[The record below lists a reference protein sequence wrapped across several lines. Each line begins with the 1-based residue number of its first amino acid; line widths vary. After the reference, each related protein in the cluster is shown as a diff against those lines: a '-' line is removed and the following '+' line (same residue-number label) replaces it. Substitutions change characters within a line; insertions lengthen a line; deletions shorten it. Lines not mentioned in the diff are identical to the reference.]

1 MVDVII
7 STLYAIAMF
16 VLILYGANLLY
27 LSIRFVQS
35 DRLREGTVPNEILPS
50 YSGDPSALPPVTIQL
65 PVFNEKYVVER
76 LIDTVCEINY
86 PLEKLQIQVLDDSTD
101 ETVDI
106 IAAKVHEWAEKG
118 LDIVHIHRVD
128 RSGYKAGA
136 LQNGLLTATGK
147 FVGIFD
153 ADFLPPSN
161 YLMKIIPFFDDE
173 KIGMV
178 QARWGHINGNSSLL
192 TKIQAASLDAHFGI
206 EQLVRNR
213 IGCFMNFNGTAGV
226 WRVACI
232 EDAGGWEGDTLT
244 EDLDLSYRAQLKSW
258 QFRMV
263 PELEVPAEIPDE
275 INSFRAQQFRW
286 TKGAAETSIKLLNYL
301 WSSKQKMKVKF
312 EGTLHLTNHI
322 VFPFV
327 IVVAA
332 LHAPLLLFKNLGTG
346 PSDLY
351 FAVMGIGLIA
361 FAGVLLEQLFAQRQL
376 YPNWLQKMK
385 VFPLFMAGSMG
396 LSLSNTWAIAEAVF
410 GIKSPF
416 VRTPKLSLESGSNQ
430 RVWANKYVRYSVPP
444 IVWVEVAMTIYS
456 LMGLV
461 LAIAVSEW
469 LAVPF
474 QALFALGFG
483 MVSGYSLLQAWDA
496 RKASMIQPTELTV
509 IGGSS

>member
-1 MVDVII
+1 MII

-35 DRLREGTVPNEILPS
+35 DRLLEGPVPDEIIPS
-50 YSGDPSALPPVTIQL
+50 FQGDWSSLPPVTIQL

-76 LIDTVCEINY
+76 LIDNVAKIEY
-86 PLEKLQIQVLDDSTD
+86 PRDRFEIQVLDDSTD
-101 ETVDI
+101 ETIDI
-106 IAAKVHEWAEKG
+106 IAEKVQEWRSKG
-118 LDIVHIHRVD
+118 LDISHVHRTD
-128 RSGYKAGA
+128 RTGYKAGA
-136 LQNGLLTATGK
+136 LQNGLQEAKGE
-147 FVGIFD
+147 FIAIFD
-153 ADFLPPSN
+153 ADFVPPEN
-161 YLMKIIPFFDDE
+161 YLMKIIPYFDSP

-178 QARWGHINGNSSLL
+178 QARWGHINGDSSLL

-226 WRVACI
+226 WRASCI
-232 EDAGGWEGDTLT
+232 ADAGGWEGDTLT
-244 EDLDLSYRAQLKSW
+244 EDLDLSYRSQLKGW
-258 QFRMV
+258 KFRMV

-286 TKGAAETSIKLLNYL
+286 TKGAAETSIKLLKSL
-301 WSSKQKMKVKF
+301 WSSKEKLKIKF

-327 IVVAA
+327 ILVAA

-351 FAVMGIGLIA
+351 FAVMGVGLIA

-376 YPNWLQKMK
+376 YPNWLKKMS

-396 LSLSNTWAIAEAVF
+396 LSLSNTWAIVEALFRV
-410 GIKSPF
+410 KTPF
-416 VRTPKLSLESGSNQ
+416 VRTPKLSLESGSSQ
-430 RVWANKYVRYSVPP
+430 RVWASNYIRYSVPP
-444 IVWVEVAMTIYS
+444 IVWIEVLMTIYS
-456 LMGLV
+456 ILGLI
-461 LAIAVSEW
+461 LAIVVSEW

-483 MVSGYSLLQAWDA
+483 MISGYSLLQAWDA
-496 RKASMIQPTELTV
+496 RKASMNTPSGLTV
-509 IGGSS
+509 VGGSH